1 MQSACSGDGGHRPGA
16 LILSDFIQV
25 LTIKT
30 PIIMAKGNMFLG
42 LARGSVGDVT
52 FYRRNAQQISR
63 VRVRK
68 VKNPQSN
75 AQMWQRAIN
84 HTAVQAYSVLK
95 KICDHSYQGVT
106 YGANSYSKFLSL
118 NMDMLRREAGNTIE
132 QQSVQKAYC
141 PFGFQGISAM
151 PYIISTGTIPAPIVE
166 FGTGSTGE
174 GVRLFKMPEVA
185 ISEFSYK
192 SFADLLGAQEGDQVT
207 ILRVPDPKDF
217 GGVDEPLGL
226 ALLDSRFIL
235 SPAQGSFDST
245 PIFVSGGTNLTIN
258 QPNIRNEGSSVFF
271 VDTQNNLY
279 ASADGFGE
287 DNVGFACIIS
297 RQQSD
302 GTWLR
307 SNAVFLYNPL
317 YRQNGYTLKQ
327 ASDLGQIDLYVE
339 NDKYLNNAE

>member
-1 MQSACSGDGGHRPGA
+1 
-16 LILSDFIQV
+16 
-25 LTIKT
+25 
-30 PIIMAKGNMFLG
+30 MAKGNLFLG
-42 LARGSVGDVT
+42 CARGSVGDVT
-52 FYRRNAQQISR
+52 FYRRNAIQISR

-68 VKNPQSN
+68 VKNPQTN

-95 KICDHSYQGVT
+95 KICDHSYEGVT

-141 PFGFQGISAM
+141 PFDFKGISAM
-151 PYIISTGTIPAPIVE
+151 PYVLSTGSIPAPVAQ
-166 FGTGSTGE
+166 FGTGTVGE
-174 GVRLFKMPEVA
+174 GVRLFDMPEIA

-192 SFADLLGAQEGDQVT
+192 AFADLLGAQEGDQVT
-207 ILRVPDPKDF
+207 ILRVPDPKVF
-217 GGVDEPLGL
+217 GGIDEPLGL
-226 ALLDSRFIL
+226 VLLDARFIL
-235 SPAQGSFDST
+235 SPATGSFDST
-245 PIFVSGGTNLTIN
+245 PIFVSAGANLTIN

-271 VDTQNNLY
+271 VDAQNHLH

-287 DNVGFACIIS
+287 DNVGFAIIIS
-297 RQQSD
+297 RQKSD

-307 SNAVFLYNPL
+307 SPSTFLYNPL

-327 ASDLGQIDLYVE
+327 ASDRGQIDLYVE
-339 NDKYLNNAE
+339 DEKYLNNAE

>member
-1 MQSACSGDGGHRPGA
+1 
-16 LILSDFIQV
+16 
-25 LTIKT
+25 
-30 PIIMAKGNMFLG
+30 MAKGNMFLG

-151 PYIISTGTIPAPIVE
+151 PYVLSTGTIPAPIAQ
-166 FGTGSTGE
+166 FGTGTIGE
-174 GVRLFKMPEVA
+174 GVRLFNMPEVA

-192 SFADLLGAQEGDQVT
+192 AFADLLGAQEGDQVT

-217 GGVDEPLGL
+217 GGIDEPLGL
-226 ALLDSRFIL
+226 VLLDARFIL
-235 SPAQGSFDST
+235 SPATGSFDST
-245 PIFVSGGTNLTIN
+245 PIFTNAGTYLTIN

-271 VDTQNNLY
+271 VDAQNHLH
-279 ASADGFGE
+279 ASADGFAE
-287 DNVGFACIIS
+287 DNVGFAVIIS
-297 RQQSD
+297 RQQAD

-307 SNAVFLYNPL
+307 SPSTFLYNPL